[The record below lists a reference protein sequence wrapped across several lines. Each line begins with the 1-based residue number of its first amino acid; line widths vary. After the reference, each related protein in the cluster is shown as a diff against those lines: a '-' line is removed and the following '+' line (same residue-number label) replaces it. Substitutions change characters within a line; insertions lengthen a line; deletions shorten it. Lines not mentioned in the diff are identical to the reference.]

1 MPQASGY
8 LQIAEQSSVLSGRQ
22 DAALYGSQDGRRYA
36 KHIQIPALLLG
47 INARADPIEVAL
59 VARGDGQHDELR
71 RVVRMFGN
79 DEFLERLEFRLGG
92 FENDQHLGA
101 RLNLVLPPIVRFD
114 SGNLV
119 RAGDETG
126 FEGRCCQTAARLD
139 VWRGDER

>member
-36 KHIQIPALLLG
+36 KHIQTPALLLG

-79 DEFLERLEFRLGG
+79 DEFLDRFG
-92 FENDQHLGA
+92 
-101 RLNLVLPPIVRFD
+101 LVSWAILVRFG
-114 SGNLV
+114 SGII
-119 RAGDETG
+119 RTAGKKQNCWQQKECESR
-126 FEGRCCQTAARLD
+126 F
-139 VWRGDER
+139 